1 MTLSEKIILLSVT
14 LWLSAIAF
22 MAYAFIMQSRF
33 QTILKTLYKKI
44 DHLEKLL
51 AHSLKEADIPPEPI
65 KSIEPDPQSQK
76 KTAPETTIKI
86 DKNEPLSKYETVT
99 LPDEINI
106 NFVDR

>member
-1 MTLSEKIILLSVT
+1 MSLSEKIILLSAT

-22 MAYAFIMQSRF
+22 MAYAFIHEVRLQK
-33 QTILKTLYKKI
+33 ILKALFQKI
-44 DHLEKLL
+44 DRLERALSQADLPTPPKK
-51 AHSLKEADIPPEPI
+51 AEPALKTPSK
-65 KSIEPDPQSQK
+65 KS
-76 KTAPETTIKI
+76 APETTIKI

>member
-1 MTLSEKIILLSVT
+1 MTLSEKIILLSAT

-22 MAYAFIMQSRF
+22 IVYTCIVEARF
-33 QTILKTLYKKI
+33 QKIFKTLLHKI
-44 DHLEKLL
+44 DRLEKAL
-51 AHSLKEADIPPEPI
+51 SSQQSPEKSTPSPDIPVQ
-65 KSIEPDPQSQK
+65 KSK
-76 KTAPETTIKI
+76 PETTIKI

>member
-22 MAYAFIMQSRF
+22 IAYTFIVQARY
-33 QTILKTLYKKI
+33 QNILKVLFKKI
-44 DHLEKLL
+44 DRLEKILL
-51 AHSLKEADIPPEPI
+51 STKQGSIPVPELQGERAEKTLK
-65 KSIEPDPQSQK
+65 KSV
-76 KTAPETTIKI
+76 PETTIKI

>member
-14 LWLSAIAF
+14 LWLGAIVF
-22 MAYAFIMQSRF
+22 IAYTIIIQARLQA
-33 QTILKTLYKKI
+33 ILKALFQRI
-44 DHLEKLL
+44 DHLEKALL
-51 AHSLKEADIPPEPI
+51 PPEKATPI
-65 KSIEPDPQSQK
+65 SSQPTSAQVK
-76 KTAPETTIKI
+76 KAPETTIKI

>member
-1 MTLSEKIILLSVT
+1 MTLSEKIILLSAT

-22 MAYAFIMQSRF
+22 IVYTCIVEARF
-33 QTILKTLYKKI
+33 QKLFKALLYKI
-44 DHLEKLL
+44 DRLEKAL
-51 AHSLKEADIPPEPI
+51 SVQPPPSNPI
-65 KSIEPDPQSQK
+65 SSPEKPTP
-76 KTAPETTIKI
+76 KTKPETTIKI

>member
-1 MTLSEKIILLSVT
+1 MTLSEKIILLSAT

-22 MAYAFIMQSRF
+22 MAYTFIVEARF
-33 QTILKTLYKKI
+33 QKILKALYQKI
-44 DHLEKLL
+44 DRLEKALTTPQTP
-51 AHSLKEADIPPEPI
+51 APTPVETPPK
-65 KSIEPDPQSQK
+65 KS
-76 KTAPETTIKI
+76 APETVIKI

>member
-1 MTLSEKIILLSVT
+1 MTLSEKLILLSAT

-22 MAYAFIMQSRF
+22 MAYTFILQARF
-33 QTILKTLYKKI
+33 QTILKLLLKKI
-44 DHLEKLL
+44 DRLEKTLSPG
-51 AHSLKEADIPPEPI
+51 AVSQPPQPVQPTPSKTATQ
-65 KSIEPDPQSQK
+65 KS
-76 KTAPETTIKI
+76 APETTIKI

>member
-1 MTLSEKIILLSVT
+1 MTLSEKIILLSAT

-22 MAYAFIMQSRF
+22 MAYTFIIEARF
-33 QTILKTLYKKI
+33 QKILKALYQKI
-44 DHLEKLL
+44 DRLEKAL
-51 AHSLKEADIPPEPI
+51 
-65 KSIEPDPQSQK
+65 
-76 KTAPETTIKI
+76 TAPQVPTKTSVGTPPKKSTPETVIKI